1 MKAQKQKRINL
12 YLVKGASRFDQRI
25 QSKIIALAFSMAP
38 EIERDLISQ
47 CPKEAL
53 RLKKAQGMK
62 LGRLTAPAKHKLDP
76 YRPEIENLL
85 VNGSIQRLSLV
96 ATIQPRPTFTSTD

>member
-12 YLVKGASRFDQRI
+12 YSVKGASRFDQSI

-47 CPKEAL
+47 CPKEPL
-53 RLKKAQGMK
+53 RFKKAQGMK
-62 LGRLTAPAKHKLDP
+62 LGRLTAPAKRKLDP

-85 VNGSIQRLSLV
+85 VNGSTQRLSLV

>member
-12 YLVKGASRFDQRI
+12 YSVKGASRFDQSI
-25 QSKIIALAFSMAP
+25 QSKI
-38 EIERDLISQ
+38 
-47 CPKEAL
+47 
-53 RLKKAQGMK
+53 KKAQGMK
-62 LGRLTAPAKHKLDP
+62 LGRLTAPAKRKLDP

-85 VNGSIQRLSLV
+85 VNGSTQRLSLV